1 MDEYVDLT
9 FGCKRIFD
17 VIRIIHPNISL
28 WGKFWIQNK
37 PQAWKIYI
45 LMPTKTEKHSQ
56 MPDKHTTSTCVLLF
70 CYSSLDVYK
79 FNVRFGNNKQQN
91 SQESM
96 KTKKQPVR

>member
-1 MDEYVDLT
+1 MKT
-9 FGCKRIFD
+9 FSTARKT
-17 VIRIIHPNISL
+17 H
-28 WGKFWIQNK
+28 
-37 PQAWKIYI
+37 YI
-45 LMPTKTEKHSQ
+45 NLYF
-56 MPDKHTTSTCVLLF
+56 VF